1 MSDPA
6 RTVTVTTGSRLHF
19 GLSSPAP
26 HWGGAGAMIDEP
38 RTVVR
43 ATPGHGIDVHA
54 PPHERE
60 RMRRVADLFLGDDPG
75 VRMELLQSPP
85 PHAGFGSGTQV
96 AVATAAAVCRVLGK
110 PFSEEDAARTGR
122 GRRSRLGTAG
132 FFRGGLLF
140 DAGHG
145 GEPVASVPA
154 PDDWRAVVVTPDDG
168 DAVAGSAEQAALDD
182 LPPYPAALAARL
194 RSLAETELPR
204 AVREANP
211 PAFTRL
217 LGEYGTLVGRH
228 FAPLQ
233 GGVFA
238 SAAIREW
245 ADRRIAAG
253 LCPPVQSSW
262 GPTACVVCGADDAE
276 RVADETR
283 NVCGGGVRVVRFR
296 NRRAEVR
303 VA

>member
-6 RTVTVTTGSRLHF
+6 RTVTVTTGARLHF
-19 GLSSPAP
+19 GLSSLVPR
-26 HWGGAGAMIDEP
+26 WGGAGAMIDEP
-38 RTVVR
+38 RTFVR
-43 ATPGHGIDVHA
+43 ATPADTLDVLA

-60 RMRRVADLFLGDDPG
+60 RMRRVAGAFLPDGGG
-75 VRMELLQSPP
+75 VRDGGVRLELLESPP

-96 AVATAAAVCRVLGK
+96 ALATAAAVCRVLGE

-122 GRRSRLGTAG
+122 GRRSRLGMAG

-145 GEPVASVPA
+145 GGPVASVPA
-154 PDDWRAVVVTPDDG
+154 PDEWRAVVVTPDDG
-168 DAVAGSAEQAALDD
+168 AAVAGSAEQAALDD

-204 AVREANP
+204 AVRGANL

-217 LGEYGTLVGRH
+217 LGDYGTRVGRH

-238 SAAIREW
+238 SPTIRDW
-245 ADRRIAAG
+245 ADRRAAAG
-253 LCPPVQSSW
+253 ESLPVQSSW
-262 GPTACVVCGADDAE
+262 GPTACVVCGAADAE
-276 RVADETR
+276 RVADGAR
-283 NVCGGGVRVVRFR
+283 DVCGGGVRVVRFL
-296 NRRAEVR
+296 
-303 VA
+303 